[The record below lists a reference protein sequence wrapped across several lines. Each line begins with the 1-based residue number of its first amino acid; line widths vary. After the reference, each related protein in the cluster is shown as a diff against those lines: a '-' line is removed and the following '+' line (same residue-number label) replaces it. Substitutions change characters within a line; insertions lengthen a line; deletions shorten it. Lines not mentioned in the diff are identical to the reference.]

1 MSSPPRYTRWLTAA
15 ALLFAAGL
23 AQAEL
28 FPLAPAA
35 HADLAREAAAGSR
48 EGRRLAVLFEQED
61 CDACRQLRSKVL
73 SNPATEKD
81 FAARYRSVA
90 VNLSGDAELVTPEG
104 QALAPKRWAE
114 RLRIVGTP
122 AVAFFDGTGRLLY
135 RHVGPL
141 ASGRELELLGRYVA
155 AGEYERQPFATY
167 RQARQAG
174 HRVNAPQREPAC
186 HATS

>member
-1 MSSPPRYTRWLTAA
+1 MSSPTRFTRLIAAA

-35 HADLAREAAAGSR
+35 NADLAREVAAGSR
-48 EGRRLAVLFEQED
+48 EGRLLAVLFEQED

-73 SNPATEKD
+73 SNKATEKD

-90 VNLSGDAELVTPEG
+90 VNLSADAELVTPGG
-104 QALAPKRWAE
+104 QSLAPKRWAE
-114 RLRIVGTP
+114 RLRVVGTP
-122 AVAFFDGTGRLLY
+122 AVAFFDGKGRLLY

-155 AGEYERQPFATY
+155 TEEYERRPFAAY
-167 RQARQAG
+167 LQAQKTSD
-174 HRVNAPQREPAC
+174 RVSALQRESVC
-186 HATS
+186 HTKS